1 VTTYRDFIAALRTL
15 EIPHYRPVIA
25 HASLSAFGLVHG
37 GEQTILGAVL
47 AAFDTVIM
55 PAFTYKTM
63 IVPELGPPGNGL
75 AYGKWK
81 DANRMA
87 EFFCPQMPVDTLM
100 GAVAEAMRS
109 HPRAERSDHPIL
121 SFCGV
126 NAHFIL
132 ETQKIDQ
139 PFAPIHK
146 LRENR
151 GWVLLVGVDHTVN
164 TSLHYAEWIAGR
176 KQFVRWALTPMGAV
190 ACPNFPGCS
199 QGFQAIAPR
208 LERVTRSTTVG
219 KGLIQAIPLNE
230 LVDAVIGWLTVDPLA
245 LLCARPDCELCAAVR
260 MHNAH

>member
-1 VTTYRDFIAALRTL
+1 MTTYRDFIAALRTL

-25 HASLSAFGLVHG
+25 HTSLSAFGLVHG
-37 GEQTILGAVL
+37 GEQTILGALL

-63 IVPELGPPGNGL
+63 VVPELGPPGNGL

-139 PFAPIHK
+139 PFLAARHLIPGQSVEEHPHRTSARRVVAQE
-146 LRENR
+146 LRELQLPRVELADSFVAVQLDRHRNGRPEQEPVGR
-151 GWVLLVGVDHTVN
+151 GFRDEQIVGPE
-164 TSLHYAEWIAGR
+164 AEGAPQLGR
-176 KQFVRWALTPMGAV
+176 
-190 ACPNFPGCS
+190 
-199 QGFQAIAPR
+199 QGDR
-208 LERVTRSTTVG
+208 
-219 KGLIQAIPLNE
+219 
-230 LVDAVIGWLTVDPLA
+230 
-245 LLCARPDCELCAAVR
+245 AATADR
-260 MHNAH
+260 